1 MNLVIASYEAT
12 KSGSVLM
19 KAYDDSLV
27 SEADLTICKFLA
39 NYLLDVYVLKHG
51 QFFSNEAYS

>member
-1 MNLVIASYEAT
+1 M
-12 KSGSVLM
+12 LM
-19 KAYDDSLV
+19 KAYILAGE